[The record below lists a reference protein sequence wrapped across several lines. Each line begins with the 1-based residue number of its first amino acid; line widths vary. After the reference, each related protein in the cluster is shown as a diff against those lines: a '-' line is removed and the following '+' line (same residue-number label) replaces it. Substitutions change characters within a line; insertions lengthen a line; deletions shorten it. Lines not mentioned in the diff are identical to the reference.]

1 VLNNPRSYEEACRTF
16 RWRIPDRYNLA
27 FDLCDRH
34 ALGGADGHRTALVVE
49 RPDGEGEHYTFL
61 VLRLL
66 ANRLANVLTAR
77 GVVAGDRVGLALAP
91 GLEAAVALLAVLRMG
106 ALAVPLPLGL
116 GAAPLAWRINDS
128 GAVAL
133 IADPALLP
141 AITLARP
148 HLPTLGTVLLAADA
162 PGPDA
167 PALWPA
173 LEVAS
178 DSFAPVVTAPNAAA
192 FIFYPADTA
201 GRPAGVIHAHQAMIG
216 GLPAVELS
224 LGLFPQFGDLAWTPA
239 DWMTPEALFRL
250 VLPAWHHGVAV
261 LATPGP
267 FDPGR
272 ALDRISRLGVRAA
285 YLPQDT
291 LAPLIEASTGRS
303 FARPRAL
310 SSGPDPLGAD
320 EHEAALRAFG
330 IHVNETWGVLETGP
344 VTANL
349 AGMMDLR
356 PPSPGRAAPG
366 LTIEATDEFGHP
378 VRAGRRGILAVSGD
392 APGNFL
398 GYWGDT
404 TGPARRLGKWLLTGH
419 LGCRDL
425 DYYVWPEPLA
435 CEEGAVRVGGRR
447 VRLDEVEATL
457 ARHPAVSA
465 AGVIDVP
472 GGLRAFVVFKTGT
485 PPDPSELRDWIRLR
499 RGADAVPRWIEPTDA
514 LPLTVDGT
522 LLRDELRTR
531 PLRLGGA
538 SPEDRWPGGKG
549 PK

>member
-1 VLNNPRSYEEACRTF
+1 MLNNPRSYEEACRTF
-16 RWRIPDRYNLA
+16 RWRVPDRYNLA

-66 ANRLANVLTAR
+66 ANRLANVLAAR
-77 GVVAGDRVGLALAP
+77 GVGAGDRVGLALAP

-106 ALAVPLPLGL
+106 AVAVPLPLGL
-116 GAAPLAWRINDS
+116 GAAPLAWRLDNS

-133 IADPALLP
+133 IVDPGVLP
-141 AITLARP
+141 AVALARP
-148 HLPTLGTVLLAADA
+148 HLPMLGTVLVAADR

-173 LEVAS
+173 IEVAS
-178 DSFAPVVTAPNAAA
+178 DSFAPVVTSPDSPA
-192 FIFYPADTA
+192 FLFYPGDTA
-201 GRPAGVIHAHQAMIG
+201 GRPGGVIHAHRAMIG
-216 GLPAVELS
+216 GLPAIELA
-224 LGLFPQFGDLAWTPA
+224 LGLFPQFGDVAWTPG

-261 LATPGP
+261 VASPGP

-272 ALDRISRLGVRAA
+272 ALDRIGRLGIRATW
-285 YLPQDT
+285 LPPET
-291 LAPLIEASTGRS
+291 LAPLIEASTGRT

-310 SSGPDPLGAD
+310 ASGPDPLTAD
-320 EHEAALRAFG
+320 QHEAALRAFG
-330 IHVNETWGVLETGP
+330 IHVNEAWGVLETGA

-349 AGMMDLR
+349 AGMMELR

-366 LTIEATDEFGHP
+366 LTIEATEETGLP
-378 VRAGRRGILAVSGD
+378 VRAGRRGILAVSAD

-398 GYWGDT
+398 GYWEGGS
-404 TGPARRLGKWLLTGH
+404 GPAERRGKWLLTGR

-435 CEEGAVRVGGRR
+435 CEEGAVLIAGRR
-447 VRLDEVEATL
+447 VRLDEIESTL
-457 ARHPAVSA
+457 AHHPAIAA

-472 GGLRAFVVFKTGT
+472 GGLRAFVVFKPG
-485 PPDPSELRDWIRLR
+485 PPPEPAELREWIRLR

-531 PLRLGGA
+531 PLRLGGT
-538 SPEDRWPGGKG
+538 SPEDRWSGR
-549 PK
+549 